1 MCSVGCRSPE
11 LKYPTGVIAPYYD
24 QVCVVGWLITIV
36 FCYVLCF
43 IFIIYHE
50 KYYKI
55 SNALEAF
62 FLSYVMT
69 LLYVRGYRW
78 VVYTGLFWGSTK
90 SFKKL
95 LYVWALQS
103 WPVKPKRSLKRRAK
117 KRF

>member
-62 FLSYVMT
+62 FFVVRNDFTLRSWLQMGCLHRTFLGVHTKFQEAALRMGFAVMA
-69 LLYVRGYRW
+69 
-78 VVYTGLFWGSTK
+78 S
-90 SFKKL
+90 
-95 LYVWALQS
+95 
-103 WPVKPKRSLKRRAK
+103 
-117 KRF
+117 